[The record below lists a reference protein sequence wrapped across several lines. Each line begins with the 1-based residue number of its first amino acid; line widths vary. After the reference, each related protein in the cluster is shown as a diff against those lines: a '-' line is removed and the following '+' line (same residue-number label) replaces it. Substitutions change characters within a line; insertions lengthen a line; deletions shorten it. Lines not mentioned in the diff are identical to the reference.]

1 MGNEFTFSNN
11 SNGCFHFVYCSL
23 TLFCSLYNFL
33 VLVTIFQADEDDE
46 PVDKMMEIRKSC
58 VPTCPKPLAN
68 YEACKDRIKGKP
80 GASCE
85 IWYYELHHCV
95 DLCVAPKIF
104 AATKE

>member
-1 MGNEFTFSNN
+1 MYVTFTCVIFY
-11 SNGCFHFVYCSL
+11 F
-23 TLFCSLYNFL
+23 FCSTIFHIWTT
-33 VLVTIFQADEDDE
+33 TIFQADEDE
-46 PVDKMMEIRKSC
+46 PVDKMKEIRKSC
-58 VPTCPKPLAN
+58 VPACPKPLAN